1 MKINNIVIHCLPN
14 LCPKKKY
21 SNNSNKLTETESFLN
36 RPWKIL
42 SWKKKEEKGRT

>member
-1 MKINNIVIHCLPN
+1 MS
-14 LCPKKKY
+14 KKK
-21 SNNSNKLTETESFLN
+21 NIPTNKLTETESFLN